1 MTEYELIEAI
11 IGYNE
16 SVPGWLGLYMTTLTG
31 YLIVAYVVGKQLT
44 RSQMII
50 ISTCFAI
57 FAVLCTYS
65 AVANST
71 RILEFTNELR
81 KLNPTRQFAMR
92 DSVLYAVTFVLYAG
106 IAVALKFMWDI
117 RHRKDD

>member
-1 MTEYELIEAI
+1 MTK
-11 IGYNE
+11 
-16 SVPGWLGLYMTTLTG
+16 LTG
-31 YLIVAYVVGKQLT
+31 YLIVAYVVGRELT

-50 ISTCFAI
+50 VSTCFAI

-81 KLNPTRQFAMR
+81 ELNPNRQFAMR
-92 DSVLYAVTFVLYAG
+92 DSVLHAVTFVLYTE

-117 RHRKDD
+117 RHSKE